1 MAARIYK
8 PAKSATQSGMAR
20 TKQWLLAFEQDRSRE
35 IEPLMGW
42 TSNGDTR
49 QQLRLWFDTREEAEA
64 YAQREGI
71 AYRVEEPER
80 SSAGRWPIRTISSS
94 TGWSPGPTRISCLNL
109 RTSVDSKPRRF
120 FRFRSSSD
128 GGRS

>member
-1 MAARIYK
+1 MPARIYK

-20 TKQWLLAFEQDRSRE
+20 TKQWLLAFEQDKSRE

-71 AYRVEEPER
+71 AYRVEEPQE
-80 SSAGRWPIRTISSS
+80 
-94 TGWSPGPTRISCLNL
+94 
-109 RTSVDSKPRRF
+109 VKRRAMAY
-120 FRFRSSSD
+120 SD
-128 GGRS
+128 NFKFNRVEPWTH